1 MEGAEFASLVEDIRA
16 HGQVQ
21 PLVMYQGK
29 ILDGRNRA
37 RACEKIGIKPKTVDY
52 RGTDPLG
59 YVLSLNLARRHL
71 NESQRAM
78 VAARVSEWSS
88 AGGDRRSAD
97 QAANLPNGPTN
108 LPITPRRLIGG
119 GRLPRRGCR
128 DPLVPELVGADGK
141 LCRMGAEVNRMYR
154 PPPPDDA
161 KTPRLEVDPGLSTSR
176 SVVAQHRMACIQA
189 GGNLWLLARHYDV
202 RLTSLERELRLWRL
216 AQVLATPV
224 AILLAALY
232 LRRC

>member
-1 MEGAEFASLVEDIRA
+1 
-16 HGQVQ
+16 
-21 PLVMYQGK
+21 
-29 ILDGRNRA
+29 
-37 RACEKIGIKPKTVDY
+37 
-52 RGTDPLG
+52 
-59 YVLSLNLARRHL
+59 
-71 NESQRAM
+71 
-78 VAARVSEWSS
+78 
-88 AGGDRRSAD
+88 
-97 QAANLPNGPTN
+97 
-108 LPITPRRLIGG
+108 
-119 GRLPRRGCR
+119 
-128 DPLVPELVGADGK
+128 
-141 LCRMGAEVNRMYR
+141 MYR

-176 SVVAQHRMACIQA
+176 SAVAQHRMACIQA